1 MLIEAHSH
9 ILACIDDGS
18 NSVEMSKR
26 MIAEMRKQGVTKIYA
41 TPHFY
46 AHRERSLERYLE
58 KRQAAWEQ
66 LGDKSILLG
75 AEVAIEHGISE
86 IEGIKKLAY
95 QNTDLILLE
104 FPYRKYEN
112 WMESEIFS
120 IAQENDL
127 TPVIAHIHRYLEFF
141 TKEQI
146 EHILEFPAIFQ
157 INNEAFAEHKQSKF
171 VKRLIK
177 DGFSL
182 IFSSDSHNMTTRKPN
197 WDLLKKKCKPD
208 IISDAMETFE
218 KHLLR

>member
-18 NSVEMSKR
+18 NSVETSKR

-46 AHRERSLERYLE
+46 AHREKSLERYLE

-86 IEGIKKLAY
+86 IEGIKNLAY

-112 WMESEIFS
+112 WMENEIFS

-141 TKEQI
+141 TKEQM

-157 INNEAFAEHKQSKF
+157 INNEAFAEHKQAKF

-177 DGFSL
+177 DGFPT
-182 IFSSDSHNMTTRKPN
+182 IFGSDSHNMTTRKPN
-197 WDLLKKKCKPD
+197 WDMLQKKCKPD

-218 KHLLR
+218 KHLLG

>member
-95 QNTDLILLE
+95 QNTDMILLE

-127 TPVIAHIHRYLEFF
+127 TPVIAHIHRYLELF
-141 TKEQI
+141 TKEQM

-157 INNEAFAEHKQSKF
+157 INNEAFAEHKQAKF
-171 VKRLIK
+171 VKRMIK
-177 DGFSL
+177 DGFPL

-197 WDLLKKKCKPD
+197 WDLLQKKCKPD

-218 KHLLR
+218 KHLLG

>member
-127 TPVIAHIHRYLEFF
+127 TPVIAHIHRYLELF
-141 TKEQI
+141 TKEQM

-157 INNEAFAEHKQSKF
+157 INNEAFAEHKQAKF
-171 VKRLIK
+171 VKRMIK
-177 DGFSL
+177 DGFPL

-197 WDLLKKKCKPD
+197 WDLLQKKCKPD

-218 KHLLR
+218 KHLLG

>member
-86 IEGIKKLAY
+86 IECIKNLAY

-218 KHLLR
+218 KHLLG